1 MSLTDVIGP
10 ESHMLFQ
17 SLNISSGWLAKQV
30 EQWSSDP
37 DFQIAENFVRSVKV
51 VNDAAERGV
60 KLISDFA
67 TKITTDPIQRQAL
80 LQLVEMDHQKYPDF
94 NKATM
99 SN

>member
-1 MSLTDVIGP
+1 MSLADFIGP
-10 ESHMLFQ
+10 ESHTLFKTLKT
-17 SLNISSGWLAKQV
+17 SAEWLSKPV

-51 VNDAAERGV
+51 VNDPAERGV

-67 TKITTDPIQRQAL
+67 TKITTDHTQRQAL
-80 LQLVEMDHQKYPDF
+80 LQGVEKHRQKYPDF
-94 NKATM
+94 NKTTL